1 MSFYPNQS
9 NVLNQFEQFNM
20 VSLIMFDEV
29 LSAGE
34 GGMLHLSFLFQ
45 CDIIS
50 KLKHDY
56 WVKLEF
62 LISHSPSDGF

>member
-1 MSFYPNQS
+1 
-9 NVLNQFEQFNM
+9 
-20 VSLIMFDEV
+20 V